1 MGIFDRMGKVI
12 SSNVNSMLDKAEDDK
27 KLLELNLEEMGEQ
40 LKSGRQDVIS
50 AVAAEK
56 QLKKKSEDLKSE
68 VDKWEKRA
76 ELALKSEDEPLA
88 REALKQKKRT
98 ESEYENVEKA
108 RQDQRDVAIKMK
120 EELERMEQKLD
131 ELKLRKGT
139 IAARAQQARG
149 GSESLGA
156 RGGSSAFDNFRK
168 MEEKIEG
175 REQEGLAMAEVE
187 DALGTGPKEKDL
199 EAKFRDLERGGSG
212 SGDGKGTGTK
222 KDSEIDDELAALKKR
237 IRV

>member
-12 SSNVNSMLDKAEDDK
+12 SSNLNSMLDKAEDDK
-27 KLLELNLEEMGEQ
+27 KLLELNLEEMAEQ
-40 LKSGRQDVIS
+40 LKAGRQDVIA

-56 QLKKKSEDLKSE
+56 QLRKKTDDLKIE
-68 VDKWEKRA
+68 VEKWEKRA
-76 ELALKSEDEPLA
+76 ELALKSDDEALA
-88 REALKQKKRT
+88 REALRQKKRCET
-98 ESEYENVEKA
+98 EVEQVDKA
-108 RQDQRDVAIKMK
+108 RAEQRDTALKMK

-139 IAARAQQARG
+139 IAARAQQARSG
-149 GSESLGA
+149 GSAESLGA

-187 DALGTGPKEKDL
+187 DALGTTDRRDL
-199 EAKFRDLERGGSG
+199 EDKFRDLERGGSG
-212 SGDGKGTGTK
+212 GKEGGTK
-222 KDSEIDDELAALKKR
+222 KDSEIEDELAALKKR
-237 IRV
+237 IRI